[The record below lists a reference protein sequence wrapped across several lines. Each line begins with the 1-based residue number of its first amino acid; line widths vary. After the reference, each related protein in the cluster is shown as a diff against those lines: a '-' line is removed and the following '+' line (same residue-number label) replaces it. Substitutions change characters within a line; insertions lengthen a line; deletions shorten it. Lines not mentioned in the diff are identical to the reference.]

1 MSAVTLTQLQAIM
14 PLARARASGFLPA
27 LNSTMEEFGITTP
40 ARQASFLAQLAH
52 ESGQLVY
59 VRELWGPTPSQ
70 LRYERD
76 FATAWPPKVR
86 TDRNQLPFDLGN
98 SQAGDG
104 SRFRGRGLIQITGRT
119 NYAACGKALGLD
131 LLAQPALLE
140 QTFNACRSA
149 GWFWQSRGLNA
160 LADAGDQAAVT
171 RRINGGTN
179 GLAERLAYFKTAQRV
194 LA

>member
-1 MSAVTLTQLQAIM
+1 MTLTLQQLITIM
-14 PLARARASGFLPA
+14 PNARAKAGIFLPA
-27 LNSTMEEFGITTP
+27 LNAAMLEFGITTP

-52 ESGQLVY
+52 ESGQLAY
-59 VRELWGPTPSQ
+59 VRELWGPTPAQ
-70 LRYERD
+70 VRYERD
-76 FATAWPPKVR
+76 FTAAWPPKAR

-98 SQAGDG
+98 SQVGDG
-104 SRFRGRGLIQITGRT
+104 SRYRGRGLIQVTGRS

-140 QTFNACRSA
+140 QTVNACRSA
-149 GWFWQSRGLNA
+149 GWFWQSRGLNV
-160 LADAGDQAAVT
+160 LADAGDQVAVT

-179 GLAERLAYFKTAQRV
+179 GLAERLAYFKAAQKV

>member
-1 MSAVTLTQLQAIM
+1 MNLTLQQLITIM
-14 PLARARASGFLPA
+14 PNARSKAGIFLPA
-27 LNSTMEEFGITTP
+27 LNAAMAEFGINTP

-76 FATAWPPKVR
+76 ATAAWPPRAR
-86 TDRNQLPFDLGN
+86 TDRNQLSFDLGN

-119 NYAACGKALGLD
+119 NYVACGKALGLD
-131 LLAQPALLE
+131 LLARPELLE
-140 QTFNACRSA
+140 QTVNACRSA
-149 GWFWQSRGLNA
+149 SWFWQSRGLNA
-160 LADAGDQAAVT
+160 LADAGDQVAVT

-179 GLAERLAYFKTAQRV
+179 GLAERLAFFKVAQKV

>member
-1 MSAVTLTQLQAIM
+1 MNLTLQQLITIM
-14 PLARARASGFLPA
+14 PNARAKAGIFLPA
-27 LNSTMEEFGITTP
+27 LNAAMAEFGINTP
-40 ARQASFLAQLAH
+40 VRQASFLAQLAH

-59 VRELWGPTPSQ
+59 VRELASGAA
-70 LRYERD
+70 YEGR
-76 FATAWPPKVR
+76 K
-86 TDRNQLPFDLGN
+86 DLGN
-98 SQAGDG
+98 VQPGDG
-104 SRFRGRGLIQITGRT
+104 VRFRGRGLIQVTGRS

-140 QTFNACRSA
+140 QTVNACRSA

-160 LADAGDQAAVT
+160 LADAGDQVAVT

-179 GLAERLAYFKTAQRV
+179 GLAERLAYFKTALKV

>member
-1 MSAVTLTQLQAIM
+1 MTLDQLLKIM
-14 PLARARASGFLPA
+14 PNARSKAGIFLPA
-27 LNSTMEEFGITTP
+27 LTAAMQEFGINTP
-40 ARQASFLAQLAH
+40 ARQASFLAQVAH

-59 VRELWGPTPSQ
+59 VRELWGPTPAQ

-76 FATAWPPKVR
+76 FSQAWPPRAK
-86 TDRNQLPFDLGN
+86 TDRNQLAFDLGN
-98 SQAGDG
+98 AQAGDG
-104 SRFRGRGLIQITGRT
+104 SRYRGRGLIQITGRT
-119 NYAACGKALGLD
+119 NYGACGRALGLD

-140 QTFNACRSA
+140 QTVNSCRSA

-160 LADAGDQAAVT
+160 LADAGDQLAVT

-179 GLAERLAYFKTAQRV
+179 GLADRLALFAVAQRV